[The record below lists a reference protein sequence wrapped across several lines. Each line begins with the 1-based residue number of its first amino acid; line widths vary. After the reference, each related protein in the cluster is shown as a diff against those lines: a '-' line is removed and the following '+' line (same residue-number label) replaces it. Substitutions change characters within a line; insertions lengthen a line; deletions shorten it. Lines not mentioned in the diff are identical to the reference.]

1 MHALSRRHV
10 LASAAA
16 TLAAAALPAV
26 AVAGEEFIEVIVY
39 DSIDDD
45 IADAYATRY
54 GGPRPPFRIERI
66 PLAQA
71 MRELRESAAK
81 YGIEI

>member
-1 MHALSRRHV
+1 MAVSRRDL
-10 LASAAA
+10 LAGAAA
-16 TLAAAALPAV
+16 TVAAAAFPAV
-26 AVAGEEFIEVIVY
+26 AVADEEFIERIVY

-45 IADAYATRY
+45 MADAYALSY